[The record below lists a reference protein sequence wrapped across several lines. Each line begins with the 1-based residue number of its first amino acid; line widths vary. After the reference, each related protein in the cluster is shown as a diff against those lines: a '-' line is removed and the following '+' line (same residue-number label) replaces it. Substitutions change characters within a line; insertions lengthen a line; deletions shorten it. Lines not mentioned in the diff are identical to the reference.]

1 MEKFITYVGLDVHK
15 NSISVAFAD
24 QDRASEVRLYGT
36 VGGDLASLDKVVR
49 KLVSRG
55 GDPHF
60 VYEAGPCGY
69 EIYRHLKQQNFEC
82 IVAAPSLIPKKS
94 GDRIKNDRRDAMMLA
109 RLHRSGDLTAVR
121 VPNRE
126 DEAMRDLTRARE
138 DAKKAERKGRQQLNA
153 ILLRHGFRYGGKSH
167 WTLAHWRWIS
177 DIKME
182 HEAQQFTLQEY
193 VDTVRSCSERVER
206 ITEHIRLLAGKWR
219 LGPVV
224 EAFQALRGVSLVV
237 AATVVS
243 ELGDLSRFDSAR
255 QVMAYLGLIP
265 SEHSTGDHIKRGP
278 ITKTGNAHARRML
291 TEAAWS
297 YRMPARVSRRLRD
310 RQQNLPEKVWQI
322 AWKAQVRLCTRYRRL
337 VARGKVSQVAIT
349 AVARELA
356 AFMWAIAR
364 TVEIGA

>member
-1 MEKFITYVGLDVHK
+1 MGKFITYVGLDVHK

-24 QDRASEVRLYGT
+24 EDRDSEIRLYGT
-36 VGGDLASLDKVVR
+36 IGGDLASLDKVVR

-55 GDPHF
+55 SEPHF
-60 VYEAGPCGY
+60 AYEAGPCGY
-69 EIYRHLKQQNFEC
+69 EIYRHLKRQNFEC
-82 IVAAPSLIPKKS
+82 MVAAPSLIPKKS

-109 RLHRSGDLTAVR
+109 RLHRAGDLVAVR
-121 VPNRE
+121 VPSSE
-126 DEAMRDLTRARE
+126 DEAMRDLSRARE

-153 ILLRHGFRYGGKSH
+153 ILLRHGFRYSGKSH

-206 ITEHIRLLAGKWR
+206 ITEQVRFLAGKWR

-224 EAFQALRGVSLVV
+224 EALQALRGVSLVV
-237 AATVVS
+237 AATVVA
-243 ELGDLSRFDSAR
+243 ELGDLSRFNNPR

-265 SEHSTGDHIKRGP
+265 SEHSTGDKIKRGP
-278 ITKTGNAHARRML
+278 ITKTGNGHARRML

-322 AWKAQVRLCTRYRRL
+322 AWKAQVRLCARYARL
-337 VARGKVSQVAIT
+337 VARGKSSQVAIT
-349 AVARELA
+349 AIARELA

-364 TVEIGA
+364 TVEVGA